1 MERKEILMRA
11 RIETERVDL
20 FDVNVMIT
28 MNVRINKEIPFD
40 VLSAAFEKACK
51 VHEVLNSKIVIEAS
65 GEAFYVENASPQ
77 NSFAKTPLGLAELI
91 GENEKRRFRL
101 EDGEFLRGFLSPDGL
116 VFMMHHLG
124 GDGKSLLYFI
134 ETFMRCLAG
143 EECSPVS
150 FRNLTL
156 ENLPAKS
163 KLPFFYVPLIRS
175 WNREWQKEKK
185 IFGFQ
190 EMDEA
195 YADFWKDHQTEISIE
210 RYGENELSY
219 LLTRAKESGV
229 SLTAWLITNMIKDG
243 KKAMDVG
250 LAVDGRTDQNR
261 SMGNQ
266 ATGISVQYKY
276 QKGKSF
282 EKNAK
287 AVHGLMQKKLSDDR
301 YRFFV
306 LQFMGRLDDTLKD
319 SLNLEHAGYFHGKT
333 SAKLAELLGYG
344 DKVRD
349 LSITNLTRAD
359 IPLKY
364 GEYEIKEMVFIP
376 PVVSYAKNVI
386 GIITTGNAMYVT
398 RHVYR

>member
-1 MERKEILMRA
+1 MERKKILMRA
-11 RIETERVDL
+11 KIETERVDL
-20 FDVNVMIT
+20 FDVNMMIT
-28 MNVRINKEIPFD
+28 MNMRINREVPFD
-40 VLSAAFEKACK
+40 ALSAAFEKACK
-51 VHEVLNSKIVIEAS
+51 VHEVLNSRIVIEAS
-65 GEAFYVENASPQ
+65 GEAFYVENDAPQ
-77 NSFAKTPLGLAELI
+77 NSFSKTTLGLAELI

-134 ETFMRCLAG
+134 ETFMRHLAG
-143 EECSPVS
+143 EECAQVP
-150 FRNLTL
+150 FQNLKL

-163 KLPFFYVPLIRS
+163 KLPFFYELLIKS
-175 WNREWQKEKK
+175 WNRKWQKEKK
-185 IFGFQ
+185 IFGFR
-190 EMDEA
+190 EMEEA
-195 YADFWKDHQTEISIE
+195 YAKFWKDHQTEVSIE
-210 RYGENELSY
+210 RYGENEISY
-219 LLTRAKESGV
+219 LLMRAKESGV
-229 SLTAWLITNMIKDG
+229 SLTAWLITNMIKDSG
-243 KKAMDVG
+243 KTMDVG
-250 LAVDGRTDQNR
+250 LAVDGRMDQNR

-282 EKNAK
+282 EANAK

-306 LQFMGRLDDTLKD
+306 LQFMGKLNDTLKD
-319 SLNLEHAGYFHGKT
+319 ALNLEHAGCFHGKM
-333 SAKLAELLGYG
+333 SAKLAQLLGYG

-359 IPLKY
+359 IPLQY
-364 GEYEIKEMVFIP
+364 GDYGIQEIIFIP

-386 GIITTGNAMYVT
+386 GIITAGDVMYVT